1 MQSDKRWLLHYPNQ
15 IPHEL
20 TIPNETLQSYLF
32 SSAEAA
38 PEHTA
43 IHFLGKNITYEQLQ
57 EDVLKLASHLMKIGV
72 KKVTE

>member
-32 SSAEAA
+32 SSAE
-38 PEHTA
+38 
-43 IHFLGKNITYEQLQ
+43 Q
-57 EDVLKLASHLMKIGV
+57 HLSIQPFIFR
-72 KKVTE
+72 KKHHLPAVTRRCTEISQSLD

>member
-32 SSAEAA
+32 SSASG
-38 PEHTA
+38 T
-43 IHFLGKNITYEQLQ
+43 
-57 EDVLKLASHLMKIGV
+57 
-72 KKVTE
+72 